1 MTPPA
6 DQKAGLHVVLS
17 PAAESPPQ
25 RSPSPTA
32 AEPPPRSA
40 TDSARREPLD
50 LSPGGTRFGDRAFE
64 IVTGSFG
71 ALVLALPI
79 VMMAML
85 YSASRPAIARYGGG
99 FLTGTSWDPVREDF
113 GALPFIWGTVV
124 SSLIALVLA
133 VPVSLGI
140 AIFLSELCPQKLRR
154 PLGLLV
160 ELLAAIP
167 SVVYGFWGIF
177 VMVPWLRESIEP
189 RLIEWFGFL
198 PIFRGQ
204 PLGFGMLAAGLVL
217 AIMIVP
223 TITSISREVLLA
235 VPDTQRE
242 AAIGLGATP
251 WDTIRRAVLPS
262 ARSGI
267 MGAIVLGLNR
277 ALGETMAVTMVIGNR
292 PKISASLL
300 DPSYTM
306 ASVIANEFTEADKD
320 IYISALSQIGL
331 LLFGVALI
339 MNLFARWLVAGVKR
353 KVAGRAA

>member
-1 MTPPA
+1 MTLSTDTQVAPKTVSEPAPP
-6 DQKAGLHVVLS
+6 DSGDVG
-17 PAAESPPQ
+17 
-25 RSPSPTA
+25 
-32 AEPPPRSA
+32 RSA
-40 TDSARREPLD
+40 RPLGPAGD
-50 LSPGGTRFGDRAFE
+50 IRTGGAHLGDRVFK
-64 IVTGSFG
+64 IGTGAFG
-71 ALVLALPI
+71 ALVLALPFVMI
-79 VMMAML
+79 VML
-85 YSASRPAIARYGGG
+85 YAAARPSIAKFGAG
-99 FLTGTSWDPVREDF
+99 FLTSSSWDPVREEF

-124 SSLIALVLA
+124 SSIIALVLA
-133 VPVSLGI
+133 VPVSLGV
-140 AIFLSELCPQKLRR
+140 AIFLSELCPRKLQK
-154 PLGLLV
+154 PLGFLV

-167 SVVYGFWGIF
+167 SVVYGFWGVF
-177 VMVPWLRESIEP
+177 VMVPWLRDSVEP
-189 RLIEWFGFL
+189 ALIRWFGFL
-198 PIFRGQ
+198 PLFHGQ

-223 TITSISREVLLA
+223 TIASISREVLRA

-267 MGAIVLGLNR
+267 VGAVILGLNR

-300 DPSYTM
+300 DPAYTM

-320 IYISALSQIGL
+320 VYISALSQIGL

-339 MNLFARWLVAGVKR
+339 MNLFARWLVASTR
-353 KVAGRAA
+353 RRAAGKAS

>member
-1 MTPPA
+1 MTISTDSPVVE
-6 DQKAGLHVVLS
+6 KAA
-17 PAAESPPQ
+17 PQAAS
-25 RSPSPTA
+25 
-32 AEPPPRSA
+32 AEPS
-40 TDSARREPLD
+40 D
-50 LSPGGTRFGDRAFE
+50 LKTGGGHLGDRVFKVA
-64 IVTGSFG
+64 TGAFG
-71 ALVLALPI
+71 AAVLALPV
-79 VMMAML
+79 VMILML
-85 YSASRPAIARYGGG
+85 YSASRPAIARFGPS

-124 SSLIALVLA
+124 SSLIALALA
-133 VPVSLGI
+133 VPVALGV
-140 AIFLSELCPQKLRR
+140 AIFLSEICPQKLRR
-154 PLGLLV
+154 PLGFTV

-177 VMVPWLRESIEP
+177 VLVPWLRETVEP
-189 RLIEWFGFL
+189 ALTRWFGFL
-198 PIFRGQ
+198 PLFRGP

-223 TITSISREVLLA
+223 TIASISREVLRA

-251 WDTIRRAVLPS
+251 WDTIRLAVLPS

-267 MGAIVLGLNR
+267 VGAVILGLNR

-300 DPSYTM
+300 DPAYTM

-339 MNLFARWLVAGVKR
+339 MNLVARGLVSNVRRRAAG
-353 KVAGRAA
+353 KVA